1 MEEPNTQT
9 TEIKPAAP
17 RAKITTA
24 RLENLIAKKDA
35 KAIQKLFIKVPDI
48 DIAEAANA
56 LTPTELIFIFRCV
69 ESKYTADFFD
79 ELDQSAKEHLV
90 KAMTDKE
97 LVTIVNTQAADDV
110 TDTVGEMP
118 ANLASKVL
126 KAADKDMRK
135 DINYLLNYKENTAG
149 SIMTTEYI
157 ELLDNLLVDDAIDKI
172 RDQGKDAETI
182 YTIFVRDAKRNFVGT
197 VDLDDLIF
205 AKKNQTLHDIMNQDV
220 VSCLTSTDQEEV
232 GQMFRRYDLNAL
244 AVLNDDRRLVGIITI
259 DDAVDVMTAEATEDI
274 EKLGALT
281 PAENN
286 DGYLK
291 TSPAKMAWRCI
302 PWLVILLV
310 MGTLSS
316 LVLSQFDEKIA
327 AVPLLASFLP
337 VLMDGGGNSGGP
349 DHHFDGAGSRPKGI
363 RAQAI
368 RQSPLERIP
377 NRVLSWLDR
386 GSFRNHLVPA
396 GTIFGHRRR
405 ANPGEWGQGQ
415 RKHLLGELLELRLLP
430 LRDHHCCRDR
440 VRSMPYHH
448 RRQGHRRLFAL
459 RRRRV
464 KEGSGL
470 DERALAHHGGRCCG
484 FAHLLWLSRGL
495 HHPLNEPL
503 IICGC

>member
-9 TEIKPAAP
+9 TETKVIAP
-17 RAKITTA
+17 RPKITTA
-24 RLENLIAKKDA
+24 RLKSLIAKKDG
-35 KAIQKLFIKVPDI
+35 KSIQKLFVKIPDI
-48 DIAEAANA
+48 DIAEAANT
-56 LTPTELIFIFRCV
+56 LEPTELIFIFRCV

-79 ELDQSAKEHLV
+79 ELDQTAKENLV

-157 ELLDNLLVDDAIDKI
+157 ELRDSLLVDDAIEKI

-182 YTIFVRDAKRNFVGT
+182 YTIFVRDDKRNFVGT

-281 PAENN
+281 PAETN

-291 TSPAKMAWRCI
+291 TSPEKMAWRCI
-302 PWLVILLV
+302 PWLIILLV

-337 VLMDGGGNSGGP
+337 VLMDGGGNSGGQTTTLMVRGLALKE
-349 DHHFDGAGSRPKGI
+349 FGPKQFGK
-363 RAQAI
+363 
-368 RQSPLERIP
+368 
-377 NRVLSWLDR
+377 VLWKE
-386 GSFRNHLVPA
+386 FRTACLVGLIVGVFRSLLVRH
-396 GTIFGHRRR
+396 GTIPRNCRCS
-405 ANPGEWGQGQ
+405 NPGE
-415 RKHLLGELLELRLLP
+415 
-430 LRDHHCCRDR
+430 
-440 VRSMPYHH
+440 
-448 RRQGHRRLFAL
+448 
-459 RRRRV
+459 
-464 KEGSGL
+464 
-470 DERALAHHGGRCCG
+470 
-484 FAHLLWLSRGL
+484 RG
-495 HHPLNEPL
+495 
-503 IICGC
+503 

>member
-302 PWLVILLV
+302 PWLIILLV

-337 VLMDGGGNSGGP
+337 VLMDGGGNSGGQTTTLMVRGLALKE
-349 DHHFDGAGSRPKGI
+349 FEPKQFGK
-363 RAQAI
+363 
-368 RQSPLERIP
+368 
-377 NRVLSWLDR
+377 VLWKE
-386 GSFRNHLVPA
+386 FRTACLVGLIVGVF
-396 GTIFGHRRR
+396 GTIWF
-405 ANPGEWGQGQ
+405 
-415 RKHLLGELLELRLLP
+415 LLEQYMGIVAVQIPVNGVKVNENIFLGNCWNFDFFRFAIITATVTGCALCLTIIVAKVIAVCLP
-430 LRDHHCCRDR
+430 LG
-440 VRSMPYHH
+440 VA
-448 RRQGHRRLFAL
+448 AL
-459 RRRRV
+459 
-464 KEGSGL
+464 KK
-470 DERALAHHGGRCCG
+470 DPALM
-484 FAHLLWLSRGL
+484 S
-495 HHPLNEPL
+495 EPL
-503 IICGC
+503 LTTVADVAALLIYFGLAEAFIIPLMNR